1 MLQVDASTVEATP
14 DQVYAGGG
22 RAEREATKK
31 PTKACTGEC
40 GDESCTCEREQ
51 DLAVLDEA
59 TCPHKFGHLSKSV
72 LLEHPMLIGKVISR
86 AQRFSAHPGGRTLL
100 EMLRGVRHLQIER
113 MSRDERERTLRR
125 ALRRSGATLEPV
137 LT

>member
-1 MLQVDASTVEATP
+1 MQGEAM
-14 DQVYAGGG
+14 QS
-22 RAEREATKK
+22 EKQQKK
-31 PTKACTGEC
+31 P
-40 GDESCTCEREQ
+40 Q
-51 DLAVLDEA
+51 DLAVLDRA

-72 LLEHPMLIGKVISR
+72 LLEHPTLIGKVISR
-86 AQRFSAHPGGRTLL
+86 AQRFHAHPGGKTLL